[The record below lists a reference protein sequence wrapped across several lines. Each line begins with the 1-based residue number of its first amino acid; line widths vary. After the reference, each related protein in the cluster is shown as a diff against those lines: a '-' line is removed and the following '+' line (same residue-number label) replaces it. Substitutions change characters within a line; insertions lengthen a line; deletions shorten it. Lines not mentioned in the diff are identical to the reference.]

1 MAINIENVSA
11 ITGINQVGNS
21 YQRKSAVPLEYYSL
35 FNSLDEAKQYAQT
48 NPVAYVG
55 QIITVVED
63 SVVKN
68 YSIINTTGDLEEV
81 GKKLEWLDWGDA

>member
-35 FNSLDEAKQYAQT
+35 FNSLEEAKMYAQD

-55 QIITVVED
+55 QIVTVVDKE
-63 SVVKN
+63 N
-68 YSIINTTGDLEEV
+68 IITHYSIINTNGALEEV
-81 GKKLEWLDWGDA
+81 GKILEWTNWD